1 LYLTR
6 TIRVKVFAGGRWQQP
21 VGDVRMNFP
30 NTLRRNISCP
40 RIAADAKGRIW
51 LLFRH
56 ATNPDGSQESWT
68 SYAVVYDDEQ

>member
-6 TIRVKVFAGGRWQQP
+6 TIRVKVWANERLQQP
-21 VGDVRMNFP
+21 FGDVRMNFP
-30 NTLRRNISCP
+30 NTLQRNISCP
-40 RIAADAKGRIW
+40 HIAADEKGRIW

-68 SYAVVYDDEQ
+68 S